1 MSDTVWGG
9 DQLDL
14 DAYLARIGYEGE
26 RTPTE
31 ATLRELHARHAATFG
46 FENLEIILG
55 RPVPLDLK
63 SLQEKMVGRRRGGY
77 CYEQN
82 LLYAAAL
89 DRLGFQVSGLGAR
102 IRMGE
107 SKIRPVTHALLK
119 VRLDGEDWI
128 TDVGF
133 GGEALLA
140 PVPLREGIE
149 VRQGGWTFGLVRE
162 APEGAEAAD
171 TACGTWVLRSR
182 HEDGWFDL
190 YAFGPEARYPA
201 DYGVFNYY
209 ISTHPRSPF
218 TGRLVVQRPGPDL
231 RRTLIGT
238 ELTLTRPDWSRVVR
252 QVPAEELPAVLE
264 SDFGLV
270 VDERDAVELVALHRE
285 QPVA

>member
-14 DAYLARIGYEGE
+14 DAYLARIGYAGE

-162 APEGAEAAD
+162 GTEGAQGTDAD
-171 TACGTWVLRSR
+171 CGTWVLRSR

-190 YAFGPEARYPA
+190 YAFGPEARHPA
-201 DYGVFNYY
+201 DYAVFNYY

-218 TGRLVVQRPGPDL
+218 TGRLVVQQPGPDL

-270 VDERDAVELVALHRE
+270 LDERDAAELVALHRE
-285 QPVA
+285 QPAA